1 MDYADNHL
9 SRVVQQQIP
18 LLKLAVN
25 VAVIGSEFC
34 SVDQLMELVR
44 KAKVEEL
51 SIFVQTRDFNCYY
64 GCYDNNNWYN
74 DDSFE
79 KVTTFYEFPYSITEA
94 KWLRSL
100 TVQGCKFTGKNFISN
115 NNAGMYSSLQQ
126 LYLSRILLF
135 DEEALS
141 NIASCCP
148 EIEIIEF
155 NCCSFWIESLMLL
168 EFLKLKKASVVGKQD
183 FLDSLIYLCVL
194 SIHKNEFVLDELEAI
209 KTSQPKSV
217 HVQVEI
223 SYVNSTWKRST
234 AFADGLVWSTC
245 PATLSVTGYCYDFVK
260 LKSINRRYFDLQYL
274 CEKLAKK
281 SRDKSCCDQQLCNK
295 CWWHNIND
303 FEVKHKIEDMTQNL
317 TSLMEMIKPSRTS
330 LSGWISP
337 IDLDRFSELPEHII
351 HHILSFLPIKDI
363 VRARILSKTWKSL
376 SNSYE
381 ILLDLDYDHNSF
393 ALELLLDT
401 EIVPEIDEI
410 RDRFMDY
417 ADNHLSRVVQQQIPV
432 LKLAVNV
439 AVIGS
444 EFCGVNQLMELVRK
458 AKVEELSIFVQ
469 TRDFHWYDDDDVVF
483 EQGMYSSLQQLCLSQ
498 VLLFSDEVLSNIA
511 NCCPEIEVIE
521 FDCCFFW
528 ISILQLSKFPKL
540 KKAIVEGRQGNLQSV
555 DITETNLESFCCNSL
570 DLDCLMNLAACSN
583 IRVLELSQCY
593 ISEPDL
599 LKDLT
604 TSFPLLEKAEL
615 FDVMHYTEVFDRI
628 TAANSHLKSLK
639 LLFNR
644 VIQKISINCPKL
656 SHFDYIGAG
665 FEEVYLDC
673 PRLRTCYYNS
683 SKVPRKILLDL
694 PTDIQYNVFSFSVYY
709 KLGKSWFINIRK
721 FLEHIAG
728 CDTVYLRLD
737 WHSLSPDMADEFVLD
752 EFEGVQTF
760 KPKNV
765 HLQLKIYF
773 VEDISQFLAAFVD
786 GLVWSTRPTTLRVGC
801 DCYEF
806 VKYLCEKLAEKSRD
820 KSCCDQQLCN
830 KYWWHNI
837 SDFEVK
843 YKKEDMTHNLTSLV
857 EMTKQSRKGLSGRLR
872 PVDLMPFCFKFE
884 WNSTERFTAKFLVE
898 MARSNLNT

>member
-1 MDYADNHL
+1 M
-9 SRVVQQQIP
+9 S
-18 LLKLAVN
+18 LAN
-25 VAVIGSEFC
+25 
-34 SVDQLMELVR
+34 
-44 KAKVEEL
+44 
-51 SIFVQTRDFNCYY
+51 
-64 GCYDNNNWYN
+64 
-74 DDSFE
+74 
-79 KVTTFYEFPYSITEA
+79 
-94 KWLRSL
+94 
-100 TVQGCKFTGKNFISN
+100 
-115 NNAGMYSSLQQ
+115 
-126 LYLSRILLF
+126 
-135 DEEALS
+135 
-141 NIASCCP
+141 
-148 EIEIIEF
+148 
-155 NCCSFWIESLMLL
+155 
-168 EFLKLKKASVVGKQD
+168 KLK
-183 FLDSLIYLCVL
+183 FRI
-194 SIHKNEFVLDELEAI
+194 NE
-209 KTSQPKSV
+209 
-217 HVQVEI
+217 
-223 SYVNSTWKRST
+223 
-234 AFADGLVWSTC
+234 
-245 PATLSVTGYCYDFVK
+245 
-260 LKSINRRYFDLQYL
+260 
-274 CEKLAKK
+274 
-281 SRDKSCCDQQLCNK
+281 
-295 CWWHNIND
+295 
-303 FEVKHKIEDMTQNL
+303 
-317 TSLMEMIKPSRTS
+317 
-330 LSGWISP
+330 
-337 IDLDRFSELPEHII
+337 DLDRFSELPEHII
-351 HHILSFLPIKDI
+351 HHILSFVPIKDI

-458 AKVEELSIFVQ
+458 AKVEELSIFIQ
-469 TRDFHWYDDDDVVF
+469 TRDFHWYDDDVVF
-483 EQGMYSSLQQLCLSQ
+483 EQGIILYEFPYSITEAKWLRSLTLQGCKFISNNNSGMYSSLQQLCLSQ

-540 KKAIVEGRQGNLQSV
+540 KKATVEGRQGNLQSV
-555 DITETNLESFCCNSL
+555 DITETNLEN
-570 DLDCLMNLAACSN
+570 
-583 IRVLELSQCY
+583 
-593 ISEPDL
+593 
-599 LKDLT
+599 LT

-628 TAANSHLKSLK
+628 TAANSHLRSLK

-806 VKYLCEKLAEKSRD
+806 VK
-820 KSCCDQQLCN
+820 QLCN

-843 YKKEDMTHNLTSLV
+843 YKKEDMTQNLTSLV

-884 WNSTERFTAKFLVE
+884 WHSTERFTPKFLVE